1 MIEHKPLKENQ
12 KDTRTK
18 ILNSAL
24 ELFNEY
30 GYDETT
36 IPMICQKAGVSKT
49 TLHYYFPKKQDLF
62 VDMYNDFEE
71 LYSDNFYRIVEQET
85 FSKQIWEV
93 FHIMCEGDLFYGASV
108 SQQYFINR
116 LKEHS
121 QQDFIKNIYHKKMLT
136 AVIRSAQNSNQIRNQ
151 TDPEVLAEVGWGGGG
166 GVCV

>member
-93 FHIMCEGDLFYGASV
+93 FHIMCEGDLF
-108 SQQYFINR
+108 
-116 LKEHS
+116 
-121 QQDFIKNIYHKKMLT
+121 
-136 AVIRSAQNSNQIRNQ
+136 
-151 TDPEVLAEVGWGGGG
+151 
-166 GVCV
+166 